1 MPPSLTG
8 AFIGTPGWILAG
20 NCVGIMGFRVLGLG
34 FCVLGVRF
42 RDCPGYEKGNCRM
55 GSAPG
60 RRSCRG
66 HLGVGRNH
74 VPVSARCQV
83 GSGLR
88 VQGFRVLGSVQG
100 DREHSVQGLELG
112 VEP

>member
-1 MPPSLTG
+1 MCWVCGL
-8 AFIGTPGWILAG
+8 
-20 NCVGIMGFRVLGLG
+20 GIVLG
-34 FCVLGVRF
+34 
-42 RDCPGYEKGNCRM
+42 M
-55 GSAPG
+55 
-60 RRSCRG
+60 RRGTAAWVQRQAA
-66 HLGVGRNH
+66 GVGRNH

>member
-1 MPPSLTG
+1 MRR
-8 AFIGTPGWILAG
+8 GTAAWVQRQAAVPAEGTSEWAG
-20 NCVGIMGFRVLGLG
+20 TTSR
-34 FCVLGVRF
+34 
-42 RDCPGYEKGNCRM
+42 
-55 GSAPG
+55 S
-60 RRSCRG
+60 RRG
-66 HLGVGRNH
+66 
-74 VPVSARCQV
+74 